1 MQLNLNEKLFH
12 YINNLRKLILRT
24 IYFEIFVRINKTV
37 ANKMIHSIFKK
48 KKFLNWTTN
57 DLKKVFEKK
66 LFELSINQIFEKHK
80 IFIANNEIVISIIQ
94 NQILNEMITFA
105 SNLISSRT
113 SNKRSVLQNT
123 MNISFFFHFRHYIFF
138 IASIHR
144 RILSKS
150 IVMKNFTQS
159 SIQFFFVDVTK
170 KIENKL
176 FEIFINFV
184 YFENASIKKR
194 CTCVASVFKFW
205 KKTTENFEI
214 FFFVNCASFIIKWYE
229 TSEICHVHNK
239 NATEKLNMT
248 TNYSSKM
255 LKQRLIHIYQ
265 NRNRFDDVKTTIEIY
280 RWFCTNAK
288 FVRIID
294 RFDSYRFFHVDISKY
309 RAFVE
314 ILLTKNF
321 IQTKLNK

>member
-1 MQLNLNEKLFH
+1 MNELLSHCSRNEIWSQSHWWNQIDNISQMKKMQLNLNKKLIH

-94 NQILNEMITFA
+94 NRILSEIIIFT
-105 SNLISSRT
+105 SNLILSRT

-159 SIQFFFVDVTK
+159 SIQFFFVDVTE
-170 KIENKL
+170 KIENEL

-194 CTCVASVFKFW
+194 CTCVASIFKFW
-205 KKTTENFEI
+205 KKTIENSEI
-214 FFFVNCASFIIKWYE
+214 FFLSIARRLLLSDTKRLKFITFITKMRL
-229 TSEICHVHNK
+229 K
-239 NATEKLNMT
+239 NWT
-248 TNYSSKM
+248 
-255 LKQRLIHIYQ
+255 
-265 NRNRFDDVKTTIEIY
+265 
-280 RWFCTNAK
+280 
-288 FVRIID
+288 
-294 RFDSYRFFHVDISKY
+294 
-309 RAFVE
+309 
-314 ILLTKNF
+314 
-321 IQTKLNK
+321 